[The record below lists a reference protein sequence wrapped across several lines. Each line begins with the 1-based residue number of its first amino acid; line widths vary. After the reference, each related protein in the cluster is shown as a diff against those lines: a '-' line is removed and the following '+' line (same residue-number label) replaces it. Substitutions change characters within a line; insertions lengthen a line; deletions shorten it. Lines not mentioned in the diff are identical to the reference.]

1 MESSKEAVWTWP
13 GIYKLHLEDRAF
25 TADGSSLLEGESQNR
40 AICMQRTALNVP
52 NILCLTYIEI

>member
-13 GIYKLHLEDRAF
+13 GTYKLHLEDRLSLQMA
-25 TADGSSLLEGESQNR
+25 GSQLESESQNR
-40 AICMQRTALNVP
+40 AMCMQRMALNVP